1 MTKDIF
7 NFENEI
13 HDSFNKI
20 INEFNNIMNL
30 FKKQLDETISNVIN
44 EYQNKQVINDSV
56 EKSINKAKISLD
68 HGLLLLK
75 NTINSDLDS
84 KETINQ
90 INNII
95 ELIDFE
101 KTNNNNPNTEFNK
114 IDIEIQSES
123 PIDDNE
129 VQNQNI
135 DNDDNFEK
143 INSID
148 GISNNIDNDEINLTE
163 EIKNLAIDN
172 PNVEYNNF
180 KSNFKLAIKSYRSFN
195 NLANNKIKDEINN
208 HITAISFIN
217 YRLLNRLNV
226 SNVFQILNREACQN
240 RIISDSNLIYP
251 FISFEKFISD
261 ALNIEITPFNA
272 HHCMNKILSVITCN
286 YHRKLIKYDRR
297 FKYNL
302 KLTPTISQNFSGT
315 ISAHYMGSGLIVPII
330 NNNNA
335 NLYIK
340 WLLTGWGFNHF
351 CKKFLDINDSL
362 PSKINSE
369 FKSYMA
375 APTYKVNFYEINPK
389 LSEDLNIEKLN
400 ISSNIVYYIK
410 NRT

>member
-13 HDSFNKI
+13 YDSFNKI

-44 EYQNKQVINDSV
+44 EYQNKQVINDSI
-56 EKSINKAKISLD
+56 EKNINKAKISLD

-101 KTNNNNPNTEFNK
+101 KTNNNNNSNTKFNK
-114 IDIEIQSES
+114 IDNEIQSES

-129 VQNQNI
+129 VQNQNF

-143 INSID
+143 INSV
-148 GISNNIDNDEINLTE
+148 GEISNNINNDEINLTE
-163 EIKNLAIDN
+163 EIKNLAIEN

-180 KSNFKLAIKSYRSFN
+180 KSNFKLAITSYRSFN

-226 SNVFQILNREACQN
+226 SNIFQILNREASQN

-261 ALNIEITPFNA
+261 ALNMEITQFNA
-272 HHCMNKILSVITCN
+272 HYCMNKILSVITCN
-286 YHRKLIKYDRR
+286 YHRNLIKYDRR

-302 KLTPTISQNFSGT
+302 KLTPTISQNFPGT
-315 ISAHYMGSGLIVPII
+315 ISAHYMNNGLIIPII
-330 NNNNA
+330 NNK
-335 NLYIK
+335 YIQ
-340 WLLTGWGFNHF
+340 WLLTGWGFIHF
-351 CKKFLDINDSL
+351 CKKFLKINDSL

-369 FKSYMA
+369 FKSYMT
-375 APTYKVNFYEINPK
+375 APTYKVNFYEINPQ

>member
-30 FKKQLDETISNVIN
+30 FKKQLDETISNIIN
-44 EYQNKQVINDSV
+44 ENQNKQVINDSV
-56 EKSINKAKISLD
+56 EKNINKAKISLD

-101 KTNNNNPNTEFNK
+101 KTNNNSNTEFNK
-114 IDIEIQSES
+114 IDIEVQSKS

-129 VQNQNI
+129 VQNQNF

-143 INSID
+143 INSV
-148 GISNNIDNDEINLTE
+148 GEISNNIDNDEINLTE

-172 PNVEYNNF
+172 PTVEYNNF

-226 SNVFQILNREACQN
+226 SNIFQILNREASQD

-261 ALNIEITPFNA
+261 ALNIEITQFNA
-272 HHCMNKILSVITCN
+272 HSCMNKILSVITCN
-286 YHRKLIKYDRR
+286 YHKKLIKYDRR

-302 KLTPTISQNFSGT
+302 KLTPTISHNFPGT
-315 ISAHYMGSGLIVPII
+315 ISAHYMSNGLIIPII
-330 NNNNA
+330 NNK
-335 NLYIK
+335 YMT
-340 WLLTGWGFNHF
+340 WLLTSWGFIHF
-351 CKKFLDINDSL
+351 CKKFLEINDSL

-369 FKSYMA
+369 FKSYMT
-375 APTYKVNFYEINPK
+375 APTYKVNFYEINPQ

>member
-7 NFENEI
+7 DFENEI
-13 HDSFNKI
+13 HASFNKI

-44 EYQNKQVINDSV
+44 EYQNKQVINNSV

-101 KTNNNNPNTEFNK
+101 KTNNNSNTEFNK
-114 IDIEIQSES
+114 IDIEVQSES
-123 PIDDNE
+123 SIDDNE
-129 VQNQNI
+129 VQNQNF
-135 DNDDNFEK
+135 DNDDDFEK
-143 INSID
+143 INSI
-148 GISNNIDNDEINLTE
+148 GEISNNIDNDEINLTE

-195 NLANNKIKDEINN
+195 NLLNNKMKDEINN

-226 SNVFQILNREACQN
+226 SNIFQILNRDAYQN

-261 ALNIEITPFNA
+261 ALDIEITPFNA
-272 HHCMNKILSVITCN
+272 HHCMNRILSVITCN

-315 ISAHYMGSGLIVPII
+315 ISAHYMNNGLIIPII
-330 NNNNA
+330 TNNNA

-340 WLLTGWGFNHF
+340 WLLTGWGFIHF
-351 CKKFLDINDSL
+351 YKKFFDINDSL

-400 ISSNIVYYIK
+400 ISSTVVYYIK